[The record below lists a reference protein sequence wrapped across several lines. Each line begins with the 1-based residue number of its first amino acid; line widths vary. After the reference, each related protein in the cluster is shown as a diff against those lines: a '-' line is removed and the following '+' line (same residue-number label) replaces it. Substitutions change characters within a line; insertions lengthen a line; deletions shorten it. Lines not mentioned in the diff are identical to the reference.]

1 MILVITTGKVGS
13 EASRLLAKRGVPV
26 RVLAHHP
33 SKAAALAEAGVDV
46 VEGDLD
52 VPESIDMAM
61 QDVSSVVL
69 VSPAIPAQELNV
81 IESILRADGS
91 GVAGARHVVKITSK
105 ASPDSPIAR
114 RRGQAQIENR
124 LIASGLAYTLLR
136 NNAYMQNF
144 LMLAPAIASSGSFA
158 SPTGDGRIG
167 MIDTRDVAAV
177 AAEIAASPGP
187 HAGRRIG
194 QPVPSD
200 SPTQTRHGCSRT
212 CSADRSPS
220 VRSRAR
226 IRSKR

>member
-1 MILVITTGKVGS
+1 MEDSMILVTTTGKVGS

-61 QDVSSVVL
+61 QGVSSVVL

-81 IESILRADGS
+81 IESALRADGS

-124 LIASGLAYTLLR
+124 LIASGLAYTLR
-136 NNAYMQNF
+136 PNNAYEQF
-144 LMLAPAIASSGSFA
+144 VTDF
-158 SPTGDGRIG
+158 
-167 MIDTRDVAAV
+167 AV
-177 AAEIAASPGP
+177 AFS
-187 HAGRRIG
+187 
-194 QPVPSD
+194 
-200 SPTQTRHGCSRT
+200 
-212 CSADRSPS
+212 
-220 VRSRAR
+220 
-226 IRSKR
+226 